1 MYESNYEKNVLGI
14 PRFIFCSNVIL
25 LWKGICCCCLNF
37 VFISLFLRFEYDDC
51 TEIIRKSSYEPK
63 QKTKTSKQLKLS
75 FCWVLWSSLLS
86 VFPAA
91 AWLCSVNVAWIISLR
106 TEQRFLSFSGKYGDQ
121 FGLHCSLKPIQLW
134 EENLILDQT
143 ASSGPDTSV
152 RRLYKIMSSLDF

>member
-1 MYESNYEKNVLGI
+1 MEGNLLLLFKLCFHFSVFEIWVWWLHWNNKEE
-14 PRFIFCSNVIL
+14 L
-25 LWKGICCCCLNF
+25 LW
-37 VFISLFLRFEYDDC
+37 
-51 TEIIRKSSYEPK
+51 T
-63 QKTKTSKQLKLS
+63 QTSKQLKLS

-91 AWLCSVNVAWIISLR
+91 AWLCSVNVAWIISELR
-106 TEQRFLSFSGKYGDQ
+106 TEQRFQSFSGKYGDQ